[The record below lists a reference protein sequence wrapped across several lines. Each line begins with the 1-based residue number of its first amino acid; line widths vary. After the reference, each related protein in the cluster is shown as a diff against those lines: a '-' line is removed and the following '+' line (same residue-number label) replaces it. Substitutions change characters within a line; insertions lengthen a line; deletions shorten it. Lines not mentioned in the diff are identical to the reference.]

1 MDNFLKKIYFIIT
14 LFLLSSC
21 SFQNTGSFF
30 KDHSKDLEK
39 EIFKKNTKLVFAE
52 AKNFKK
58 EITGIT
64 EAKIPEEVINS
75 NWLETNYKKQN
86 YIPHLKYNNSNNLIY
101 KSKKLGQNKFDT
113 TDLSFETLIYDN
125 NIFLYD
131 LSGNVFKFSILN
143 KNLVWKFNFYKKRY
157 KKIPIYLKL
166 KISDNNLI
174 VSDNLGY
181 LYVLD
186 IQTGNLNW
194 AKNFGVPFR
203 SSIKTEKE
211 NIFLLNQD
219 NKFYI
224 INEKDGEKKTNF
236 ETFPSI
242 LKSELETSIS
252 LDQSK
257 NNLFFVTS
265 AGQLYSINYK
275 TNNLNWLINLS
286 MTNKGQS
293 KKFFFSSPIIF
304 KKDTLYISTS
314 ISTYSINAINGSIN
328 WELPFS
334 TYVRPAISENFII
347 LASNDGFILNL
358 DIKTGKV
365 LWSKSLFKSSDK
377 LNPKKIGQIKSLLLA
392 SNKILVST
400 SKGFFIFIDY
410 KDGKIFNFTKASGN
424 GFFSNP
430 VIVNKKIFVV
440 DNKTRILIFD

>member
-1 MDNFLKKIYFIIT
+1 MDNFLKKIYFIII

-143 KNLVWKFNFYKKRY
+143 KKLVWKFNFYKKRY

-224 INEKDGEKKTNF
+224 INKKDGEKKTNF

>member
-101 KSKKLGQNKFDT
+101 KSKKLGKNKFDT

-143 KNLVWKFNFYKKRY
+143 KKLVWKFNFYKKRY
-157 KKIPIYLKL
+157 KKIPINLKL

-224 INEKDGEKKTNF
+224 INKKDGEKKTNF

-242 LKSELETSIS
+242 LKSEMETSIS

-377 LNPKKIGQIKSLLLA
+377 LNLKKIGQIKSLLLA

>member
-64 EAKIPEEVINS
+64 DAKIPEEVINS

-143 KNLVWKFNFYKKRY
+143 KKLVWKFNFYKKRY
-157 KKIPIYLKL
+157 KKIPINLKL

-181 LYVLD
+181 LYILD
-186 IQTGNLNW
+186 IQTGKLNW

-224 INEKDGEKKTNF
+224 INKKDGEKKTNF

-304 KKDTLYISTS
+304 IKDTLYISTS

>member
-1 MDNFLKKIYFIIT
+1 MDNFLKKIYFIII

-64 EAKIPEEVINS
+64 DAKIPEEVINS

-125 NIFLYD
+125 NIFIYD

-143 KNLVWKFNFYKKRY
+143 KKLVWKFNFYKKRY
-157 KKIPIYLKL
+157 KKIPINLKL

-181 LYVLD
+181 LYILD

-224 INEKDGEKKTNF
+224 INKKDGEKKTNF

-265 AGQLYSINYK
+265 TGQLYSINYK

-304 KKDTLYISTS
+304 IKDTLYISTS

>member
-64 EAKIPEEVINS
+64 DAKIPEEVINS

-125 NIFLYD
+125 NIFIYD

-143 KNLVWKFNFYKKRY
+143 KKLVWKFNFYKKRY
-157 KKIPIYLKL
+157 KKIPINLKL

-181 LYVLD
+181 LYILD
-186 IQTGNLNW
+186 IQTGKLNW

-224 INEKDGEKKTNF
+224 INKKDGEKKTNF

-242 LKSELETSIS
+242 IKSELETSIS

-265 AGQLYSINYK
+265 TGQLYSINYK

-304 KKDTLYISTS
+304 IKDTLYISTS

-400 SKGFFIFIDY
+400 SNGFFIFIDY

>member
-86 YIPHLKYNNSNNLIY
+86 YIPHLKYSNSNNLIY

-143 KNLVWKFNFYKKRY
+143 KKLVWKFNFYKKRY

-181 LYVLD
+181 LYILD
-186 IQTGNLNW
+186 IQTGKLNW

-224 INEKDGEKKTNF
+224 INKKDGEKKTNF

-304 KKDTLYISTS
+304 IKDTLYISTS

-377 LNPKKIGQIKSLLLA
+377 LNLKKIGQIKSLLLA

>member
-39 EIFKKNTKLVFAE
+39 EIFKKNTKLVFSE

-86 YIPHLKYNNSNNLIY
+86 YIPHLKYNSSNNLIY

-143 KNLVWKFNFYKKRY
+143 KKLVWKFNFYKKRY

-181 LYVLD
+181 LYILD

-224 INEKDGEKKTNF
+224 INKKDGEKKTNF

-334 TYVRPAISENFII
+334 TYVRPVISENFII

>member
-101 KSKKLGQNKFDT
+101 KSKKLGKNKFDT

-224 INEKDGEKKTNF
+224 INKKDGEKKTNF

-377 LNPKKIGQIKSLLLA
+377 LNHKKIGQIKSLLLA

>member
-64 EAKIPEEVINS
+64 DAKIPEEVINS

-143 KNLVWKFNFYKKRY
+143 KKLVWKFNFYKKRY

-181 LYVLD
+181 LYILD

-224 INEKDGEKKTNF
+224 INKKDGEKKTNF

-265 AGQLYSINYK
+265 TGQLYSINYK

>member
-64 EAKIPEEVINS
+64 DAKIPEEVINS

-143 KNLVWKFNFYKKRY
+143 KKLVWKFNFYKKRY

-181 LYVLD
+181 LYILD
-186 IQTGNLNW
+186 IQTGKLNW

-224 INEKDGEKKTNF
+224 INKKDGEKKTNF

-265 AGQLYSINYK
+265 TGQLYSINYK

>member
-64 EAKIPEEVINS
+64 DAKIPEEVINS

-101 KSKKLGQNKFDT
+101 KSKKLGKNKFDT

-143 KNLVWKFNFYKKRY
+143 KKLVWKFNFYKKRY

-181 LYVLD
+181 LYILD

-224 INEKDGEKKTNF
+224 INKKDGEKKTNF

-265 AGQLYSINYK
+265 AGQLYSINFK

>member
-64 EAKIPEEVINS
+64 DAKIPEEVINS

-143 KNLVWKFNFYKKRY
+143 KKLVWKFNFYKKRY

-181 LYVLD
+181 LYILD
-186 IQTGNLNW
+186 IQTGKLNW

-224 INEKDGEKKTNF
+224 INKKDGEKKTNF

-304 KKDTLYISTS
+304 IKDTLYISTS

>member
-1 MDNFLKKIYFIIT
+1 M
-14 LFLLSSC
+14 
-21 SFQNTGSFF
+21 
-30 KDHSKDLEK
+30 
-39 EIFKKNTKLVFAE
+39 
-52 AKNFKK
+52 
-58 EITGIT
+58 
-64 EAKIPEEVINS
+64 
-75 NWLETNYKKQN
+75 
-86 YIPHLKYNNSNNLIY
+86 
-101 KSKKLGQNKFDT
+101 
-113 TDLSFETLIYDN
+113 
-125 NIFLYD
+125 
-131 LSGNVFKFSILN
+131 
-143 KNLVWKFNFYKKRY
+143 
-157 KKIPIYLKL
+157 
-166 KISDNNLI
+166 
-174 VSDNLGY
+174 
-181 LYVLD
+181 
-186 IQTGNLNW
+186 
-194 AKNFGVPFR
+194 
-203 SSIKTEKE
+203 
-211 NIFLLNQD
+211 
-219 NKFYI
+219 
-224 INEKDGEKKTNF
+224 
-236 ETFPSI
+236 
-242 LKSELETSIS
+242 ETSLS

-334 TYVRPAISENFII
+334 TYVRPVISENFII

>member
-39 EIFKKNTKLVFAE
+39 EIFKKNTKLVFTE

-64 EAKIPEEVINS
+64 DAKIPEEVINS

-125 NIFLYD
+125 NIFIYD

-143 KNLVWKFNFYKKRY
+143 KKLVWKFNFYKKRY
-157 KKIPIYLKL
+157 KKIPINLKL

-181 LYVLD
+181 LYILD

-224 INEKDGEKKTNF
+224 INKKDGEKKTNF

-265 AGQLYSINYK
+265 TGQLYSINYK

-304 KKDTLYISTS
+304 IKDTLYISTS

>member
-86 YIPHLKYNNSNNLIY
+86 YIPHLKYSNSNNLIY

-143 KNLVWKFNFYKKRY
+143 KKLVWKFNFYKKRY

-181 LYVLD
+181 LYILD
-186 IQTGNLNW
+186 IQTGKLNW

-224 INEKDGEKKTNF
+224 INKKDGEKKTNF

>member
-143 KNLVWKFNFYKKRY
+143 KKLVWKFNFYKKRY
-157 KKIPIYLKL
+157 KKIPINLKL

-181 LYVLD
+181 LYILD
-186 IQTGNLNW
+186 IQTGKLNW

-224 INEKDGEKKTNF
+224 INKKDGEKKTNF

>member
-1 MDNFLKKIYFIIT
+1 MIKILSLGFY
-14 LFLLSSC
+14 LFLLFFLNNC
-21 SFQNTGSFF
+21 SFQNSAGFF
-30 KDHSKDLEK
+30 ENKIEEFEKELEK
-39 EIFKKNTKLVFAE
+39 KNSTLVFSPQ
-52 AKNFKK
+52 KKFDK
-58 EITGIT
+58 EISGTVSAKLSNTILT
-64 EAKIPEEVINS
+64 ENWSENS
-75 NWLETNYKKQN
+75 L
-86 YIPHLKYNNSNNLIY
+86 NSNNFIPNLSYSNQKNVIF
-101 KSKKLGQNKFDT
+101 KSKKIGKNKFN
-113 TDLSFETLIYDN
+113 LSNVFFEPLVVN
-125 NIFLYD
+125 NKIFFSDY
-131 LSGNVFKFSILN
+131 SGNIYSYSVN
-143 KNLVWKFNFYKKRY
+143 DKNLLWKFNFYKKRY
-157 KKIPIYLKL
+157 KKIPINLKL

-181 LYVLD
+181 LYILD
-186 IQTGNLNW
+186 IQTGKLNW

-224 INEKDGEKKTNF
+224 INKKDGEKKTNF

-304 KKDTLYISTS
+304 IKDTLYISTS

>member
-39 EIFKKNTKLVFAE
+39 EIFKKNTKLVFTE

-64 EAKIPEEVINS
+64 DAKIPEEVINS

-101 KSKKLGQNKFDT
+101 KSKKLGKNKFDT

-143 KNLVWKFNFYKKRY
+143 KKLVWKFNFYKKRY
-157 KKIPIYLKL
+157 KKIPINLKL

-181 LYVLD
+181 LYILD

-224 INEKDGEKKTNF
+224 INKKDGEKKTNF

-304 KKDTLYISTS
+304 IKDTLYISTS

>member
-64 EAKIPEEVINS
+64 DAKIPEEVINS

-101 KSKKLGQNKFDT
+101 KSKKLGKNKFDT

-143 KNLVWKFNFYKKRY
+143 KKLVWKFNFYKKRY
-157 KKIPIYLKL
+157 KKIPINLKL

-181 LYVLD
+181 LYILD
-186 IQTGNLNW
+186 IQTGKLNW

-224 INEKDGEKKTNF
+224 INKKDGEKKTNF

-304 KKDTLYISTS
+304 IKDTLYISTS

-410 KDGKIFNFTKASGN
+410 KNGKIFNFTKASGN

>member
-1 MDNFLKKIYFIIT
+1 M
-14 LFLLSSC
+14 
-21 SFQNTGSFF
+21 
-30 KDHSKDLEK
+30 
-39 EIFKKNTKLVFAE
+39 
-52 AKNFKK
+52 
-58 EITGIT
+58 
-64 EAKIPEEVINS
+64 
-75 NWLETNYKKQN
+75 
-86 YIPHLKYNNSNNLIY
+86 
-101 KSKKLGQNKFDT
+101 
-113 TDLSFETLIYDN
+113 
-125 NIFLYD
+125 
-131 LSGNVFKFSILN
+131 
-143 KNLVWKFNFYKKRY
+143 
-157 KKIPIYLKL
+157 
-166 KISDNNLI
+166 
-174 VSDNLGY
+174 
-181 LYVLD
+181 D
-186 IQTGNLNW
+186 IQTGKLNW

-224 INEKDGEKKTNF
+224 INKKDGEKKTNF

-304 KKDTLYISTS
+304 IKDTLYISTS

>member
-101 KSKKLGQNKFDT
+101 KSKKLGKNKFDT

-143 KNLVWKFNFYKKRY
+143 KKLVWKFNFYKKRY

-181 LYVLD
+181 LYILD
-186 IQTGNLNW
+186 IQTGKLNW

-224 INEKDGEKKTNF
+224 INKKDGEKKTNF

>member
-52 AKNFKK
+52 EKNFKK

-64 EAKIPEEVINS
+64 DAKIPEEVINS

-125 NIFLYD
+125 NIFIYD

-143 KNLVWKFNFYKKRY
+143 KKLVWKFNFYKKRY

-181 LYVLD
+181 LYILD

-224 INEKDGEKKTNF
+224 INKKDGEKKTNF

-286 MTNKGQS
+286 MTNKVQS

>member
-101 KSKKLGQNKFDT
+101 KSKKLGKNKFDT

-143 KNLVWKFNFYKKRY
+143 KKLVWKFNFYKKRY
-157 KKIPIYLKL
+157 KKIPINLKL

-181 LYVLD
+181 LYILD

-224 INEKDGEKKTNF
+224 INKKDGEKKTNF
-236 ETFPSI
+236 ETFPST

-377 LNPKKIGQIKSLLLA
+377 LNLKKIGQIKSLLLA

>member
-143 KNLVWKFNFYKKRY
+143 KKLVWKFNFYKKRY
-157 KKIPIYLKL
+157 KKIPINLKL

-181 LYVLD
+181 LYILD
-186 IQTGNLNW
+186 IQTGKLNW

-219 NKFYI
+219 NKF
-224 INEKDGEKKTNF
+224 
-236 ETFPSI
+236 
-242 LKSELETSIS
+242 
-252 LDQSK
+252 
-257 NNLFFVTS
+257 
-265 AGQLYSINYK
+265 
-275 TNNLNWLINLS
+275 
-286 MTNKGQS
+286 
-293 KKFFFSSPIIF
+293 
-304 KKDTLYISTS
+304 
-314 ISTYSINAINGSIN
+314 
-328 WELPFS
+328 
-334 TYVRPAISENFII
+334 
-347 LASNDGFILNL
+347 
-358 DIKTGKV
+358 
-365 LWSKSLFKSSDK
+365 
-377 LNPKKIGQIKSLLLA
+377 
-392 SNKILVST
+392 
-400 SKGFFIFIDY
+400 
-410 KDGKIFNFTKASGN
+410 
-424 GFFSNP
+424 
-430 VIVNKKIFVV
+430 
-440 DNKTRILIFD
+440 

>member
-39 EIFKKNTKLVFAE
+39 EIFKKNTKLVFTE

-64 EAKIPEEVINS
+64 DAKIPEEVINS

-143 KNLVWKFNFYKKRY
+143 KKLVWKFNFYKKRY
-157 KKIPIYLKL
+157 KKIPINLKL

-181 LYVLD
+181 LYILD

-224 INEKDGEKKTNF
+224 INKKDGEKKINF

-304 KKDTLYISTS
+304 IKDTLYISTS

>member
-1 MDNFLKKIYFIIT
+1 MDNFLKKIYFIII

-143 KNLVWKFNFYKKRY
+143 KKLVWKFNFYKKRY

-181 LYVLD
+181 LYILD
-186 IQTGNLNW
+186 IQTGKLNW

-224 INEKDGEKKTNF
+224 INKKDGEKKTNF
-236 ETFPSI
+236 ETFPST

>member
-39 EIFKKNTKLVFAE
+39 EIFKKNTKLVFTE

-64 EAKIPEEVINS
+64 DAKIPEEVINS

-101 KSKKLGQNKFDT
+101 KSKKLGKNKFDT

-143 KNLVWKFNFYKKRY
+143 KKLVWKFNFYKKRY
-157 KKIPIYLKL
+157 KKIPINLKL

-181 LYVLD
+181 LYILD

-224 INEKDGEKKTNF
+224 INKKDGEKKTNF

-265 AGQLYSINYK
+265 TGQLYSINYK

-304 KKDTLYISTS
+304 IKDTLYISTS

-400 SKGFFIFIDY
+400 SNGFFIFIDY

>member
-1 MDNFLKKIYFIIT
+1 MDNFLKKIYFIII

-64 EAKIPEEVINS
+64 DAKIPEEVINS

-125 NIFLYD
+125 NIFIYD

-143 KNLVWKFNFYKKRY
+143 KKLVWKFNFYKKRY
-157 KKIPIYLKL
+157 KKIPINLKL

-181 LYVLD
+181 LYILD
-186 IQTGNLNW
+186 IQTGKLNW

-224 INEKDGEKKTNF
+224 INKKDGEKKTNF

-304 KKDTLYISTS
+304 IKDTLYISTS

>member
-64 EAKIPEEVINS
+64 DAKIPEEVINS

-125 NIFLYD
+125 NIFIYD

-143 KNLVWKFNFYKKRY
+143 KKLVWKFNFYKKRY
-157 KKIPIYLKL
+157 KKIPINLKL

-181 LYVLD
+181 LYILD

-224 INEKDGEKKTNF
+224 INKKDGEKKTNF

-265 AGQLYSINYK
+265 TGQLYSINYK

-304 KKDTLYISTS
+304 IKDTLYISTS

>member
-143 KNLVWKFNFYKKRY
+143 KKLVWKFNFYKKRY

-181 LYVLD
+181 LYILD

-224 INEKDGEKKTNF
+224 INKKDGEKKTNF

>member
-224 INEKDGEKKTNF
+224 INKKDGEKKTNF

>member
-64 EAKIPEEVINS
+64 DAKIPEEVINS

-125 NIFLYD
+125 NIFIYD

-143 KNLVWKFNFYKKRY
+143 KKLVWKFNFYKKRY

-181 LYVLD
+181 LYILD

-224 INEKDGEKKTNF
+224 INKKDGEKKTNF

-265 AGQLYSINYK
+265 TGQLYSINYK

>member
-64 EAKIPEEVINS
+64 DAKIPEEVINS

-181 LYVLD
+181 LYILD

-224 INEKDGEKKTNF
+224 INKKDGEKKTNF

-334 TYVRPAISENFII
+334 TYVRPVISENFII

-430 VIVNKKIFVV
+430 VIVDKKIFVV

>member
-64 EAKIPEEVINS
+64 DAKIPEEVINS

-143 KNLVWKFNFYKKRY
+143 KKLVWKFNFYKKRY
-157 KKIPIYLKL
+157 KKIPINLKL

-181 LYVLD
+181 LYILD

-224 INEKDGEKKTNF
+224 INKKDGEKKTNF

>member
-64 EAKIPEEVINS
+64 DAKIPEEVINS

-125 NIFLYD
+125 NIFIYD

-143 KNLVWKFNFYKKRY
+143 KKLVWKFNFYKKRY
-157 KKIPIYLKL
+157 KKIPINLKL

-181 LYVLD
+181 LYILD
-186 IQTGNLNW
+186 IQTGKLNW

-224 INEKDGEKKTNF
+224 INKKDGEKKTNF

>member
-86 YIPHLKYNNSNNLIY
+86 YIPHLKYSNSNNLIY

-125 NIFLYD
+125 NIFIYD

-143 KNLVWKFNFYKKRY
+143 KKLVWKFNFYKKRY
-157 KKIPIYLKL
+157 KKIPINLKL

-181 LYVLD
+181 LYILD

-224 INEKDGEKKTNF
+224 INKKDGEKKTNF

-304 KKDTLYISTS
+304 IKDTLYISTS

>member
-101 KSKKLGQNKFDT
+101 KSKKLGKNKFDT

-143 KNLVWKFNFYKKRY
+143 KKLVWKFNFYKKRY

-224 INEKDGEKKTNF
+224 INKKDGEKKTNF

-377 LNPKKIGQIKSLLLA
+377 LNHKKIGQIKSLLLA

>member
-125 NIFLYD
+125 NIFIYD

-143 KNLVWKFNFYKKRY
+143 KKLVWKFNFYKKRY
-157 KKIPIYLKL
+157 KKIPINLKL

-181 LYVLD
+181 LYILD
-186 IQTGNLNW
+186 IQTGKLNW

-219 NKFYI
+219 NKFYM
-224 INEKDGEKKTNF
+224 INKKDGEKKTNF

>member
-101 KSKKLGQNKFDT
+101 KSKKLGKNKFDT

-181 LYVLD
+181 LYILD

-224 INEKDGEKKTNF
+224 INKKDGEKKTNF

>member
-1 MDNFLKKIYFIIT
+1 MDNFLKKIYFIII

-64 EAKIPEEVINS
+64 DAKIPEEVINS

-125 NIFLYD
+125 NIFIYD

-143 KNLVWKFNFYKKRY
+143 KKLVWKFNFYKKRY
-157 KKIPIYLKL
+157 KKIPINLKL

-181 LYVLD
+181 LYILD
-186 IQTGNLNW
+186 IQTGKLNW

-224 INEKDGEKKTNF
+224 INKKDGEKKTNF